1 MVILVSIGC
10 KQLANI
16 EENTTNPKTKIVHS
30 EEVPDYMIDWI
41 DAINNRNNPSLE
53 KMYASDA
60 IKIVSV
66 DSIIESS
73 SEIATYYK
81 TKKNRIT
88 SIESLFNV
96 EASKNRGIH
105 YELIRYKTED
115 LKEYVQVVIWRL
127 DNEQVIRE
135 FEFTE
140 RSSPEAKK
148 VDVNEITD
156 RRKLWMELCNAHNA
170 ENLVK
175 ELYSSNTMYF
185 NHKPIV
191 KGLEN
196 LIKEYGYM
204 NNSDYTLHLQPMKLE
219 VVNANFA
226 YEIGQCS
233 GSYNGKYLLVWKKQ
247 SDGHWKIHIDSN
259 I

>member
-1 MVILVSIGC
+1 MVILVSMGC
-10 KQLANI
+10 KQLVNK
-16 EENTTNPKTKIVHS
+16 EENTTNPTTEIVHS
-30 EEVPDYMIDWI
+30 EEASDYVIDWV
-41 DAINNRNNPSLE
+41 DAINDTHNSSIE

-60 IKIVSV
+60 IKIVSE

-81 TKKNRIT
+81 TKKDKIT
-88 SIESLFNV
+88 SVESLFHV

-105 YELIRYKTED
+105 YELIRYTTED
-115 LKEYVQVVIWRL
+115 LQEYVQVVIWRL
-127 DNEQVIRE
+127 NNEQVLRE

-148 VDVNEITD
+148 VDTNEIAD

-191 KGLEN
+191 KGVEN
-196 LIKEYGYM
+196 LIKEYDYM
-204 NNSDYTLHLQPMKLE
+204 NNSDYTLHLEPMKLE
-219 VVNANFA
+219 VVNENFA